1 MKKRLEEAFAAAA
14 KLPEQEQ
21 EALAEWLL
29 AELSEEQQWMHTFAR
44 SQDALGQLSNE
55 ARPEHHAGQTQPL
68 DPERL

>member
-1 MKKRLEEAFAAAA
+1 MTKRLEEAFAAAA

-29 AELSEEQQWMHTFAR
+29 AELSQEQQWMHTLAS
-44 SQDALGQLSNE
+44 SQSALGQLSNE
-55 ARPEHHAGQTQPL
+55 ARAEYRAGRTQPL